1 MGRSA
6 RRALLA
12 VVLGANLL
20 AVPARAAGGFDA
32 AAVARTGR
40 IEQGTPACGSCH
52 GLAGEGV
59 AAQQGPRLAGLDAD
73 YLARQLAAFAGGQ
86 RANPTMSTIARSL
99 TPDQREQ
106 MADYFSR
113 LPPAAATGPAPTGD
127 RAHGQALAETG
138 DWAHG
143 VPACDACH
151 GPGGLGV
158 GAAMPPLRGQGEAY
172 LLRQLQAFRGGAR
185 RGDGLGLMASVAR
198 RLSETDLRAA
208 AAYYAG
214 LPAAAPAGAGR

>member
-1 MGRSA
+1 MGHWA
-6 RRALLA
+6 RCALLA
-12 VVLGANLL
+12 VALGANPL
-20 AVPARAAGGFDA
+20 AVSARAAGGFDA

-52 GLAGEGV
+52 GLAGEG
-59 AAQQGPRLAGLDAD
+59 APAQQAPRLAGLNPD
-73 YLARQLAAFAGGQ
+73 YLARQLAAFAAGQ
-86 RANPTMSTIARSL
+86 RANPTMATIARSL
-99 TPDQREQ
+99 TPDQRQ
-106 MADYFSR
+106 RMADYFAR
-113 LPPAAATGPAPTGD
+113 LPPAAAQGPAPTGD
-127 RAHGQALAETG
+127 RVRGRALAETG

-214 LPAAAPAGAGR
+214 LTAAAPAGAGR